1 MAQWKSRAPRV
12 SARAEQAIARFRI
25 LDNPYFSALR
35 DGSMSLEAF
44 RATQEKF
51 FFAVTF
57 FPRPMAALV
66 GRIAD
71 PHRRLD
77 ILRNLIEEHG
87 EFDASAFH
95 HNTFRRFLASLGS
108 DVNALDRSALWPE
121 IRAFNSVLTA

>member
-35 DGSMSLEAF
+35 DGTMSLECF
-44 RATQEKF
+44 RRTQEQF

-66 GRIAD
+66 GRIPD
-71 PHRRLD
+71 PKLRID
-77 ILRNLIEEHG
+77 ILHNLVEEHG
-87 EFDASAFH
+87 ECEEELYHA
-95 HNTFRRFLASLGS
+95 NTFQRFLRTLGS
-108 DVNALDRSALWPE
+108 EKDPDVE
-121 IRAFNSVLTA
+121 EV

>member
-44 RATQEKF
+44 RSTQEQF

-66 GRIAD
+66 GRITD
-71 PHRRLD
+71 PAMRLD
-77 ILRNLIEEHG
+77 ILHNLVEEHG
-87 EFDASAFH
+87 DFREDRFH
-95 HNTFRRFLASLGS
+95 HNTFQAFLRSIGS
-108 DVNALDRSALWPE
+108 KPEKLDGMALWP
-121 IRAFNSVLTA
+121 